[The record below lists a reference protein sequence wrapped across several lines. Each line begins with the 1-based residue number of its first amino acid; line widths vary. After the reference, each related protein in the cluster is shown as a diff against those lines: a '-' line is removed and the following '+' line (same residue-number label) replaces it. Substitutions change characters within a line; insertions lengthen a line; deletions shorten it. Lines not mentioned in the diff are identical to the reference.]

1 MQSFILLLLPEIQI
15 ESLLEE
21 GIFGSVCKEAA
32 LPRVW
37 TTVIDLG
44 KEADAVCYFY
54 P

>member
-21 GIFGSVCKEAA
+21 GVFGCVCGEAVV
-32 LPRVW
+32 PRVY